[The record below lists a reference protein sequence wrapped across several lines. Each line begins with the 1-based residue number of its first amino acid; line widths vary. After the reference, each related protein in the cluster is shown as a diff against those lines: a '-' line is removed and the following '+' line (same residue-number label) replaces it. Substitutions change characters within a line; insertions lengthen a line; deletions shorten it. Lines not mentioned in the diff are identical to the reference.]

1 MRRWARRLS
10 VALAISA
17 WVIGGSLIA
26 ASAFAY
32 ALVFGCPILE
42 LPRGS
47 TYECNLSLSGWL
59 AAFLVLGIV
68 VLYAFVIPILT
79 FSRIVNWSSTNRNP
93 SRYDDKV
100 NHRSR

>member
-32 ALVFGCPILE
+32 AMVFGRPILE

-47 TYECNLSLSGWL
+47 TYECNLSLSGWR
-59 AAFLVLGIV
+59 AAFLVLGIA

-93 SRYDDKV
+93 SRYDDQV
-100 NHRSR
+100 NYRSG

>member
-1 MRRWARRLS
+1 MRGEWPMRRWARRLS

-32 ALVFGCPILE
+32 ALAFGCPILE

-59 AAFLVLGIV
+59 AAVRVRGFGV
-68 VLYAFVIPILT
+68 VCAFVIRILS
-79 FSRIVNWSSTNRNP
+79 FSRVVGWSATNTNA
-93 SRYDDKV
+93 
-100 NHRSR
+100 